1 MLGVQGSDCRHMDL
15 SYARIYLSV
24 MGTAGILGLR
34 EITMQKC
41 VGVDTSK
48 TSRVLFAQQIY

>member
-1 MLGVQGSDCRHMDL
+1 VYRGSDCRHMDL